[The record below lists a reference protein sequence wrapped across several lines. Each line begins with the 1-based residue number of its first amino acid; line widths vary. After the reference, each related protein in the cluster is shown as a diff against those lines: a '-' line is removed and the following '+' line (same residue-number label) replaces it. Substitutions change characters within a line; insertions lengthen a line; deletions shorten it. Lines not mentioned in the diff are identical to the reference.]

1 MFDIPVLLALIVLV
15 ALVFDFTNGAH
26 DCANA
31 IATVV
36 STKVVTPRFA
46 VGAAALLNLGGALL
60 GTEVAKTLGSG
71 IVLPQVVEGS
81 HVLVLAA
88 LVGAIAWNCITW
100 YFGIPSSSSHALI
113 GGLIGA
119 AVADAGFS
127 ALNGKGIWDKVLV
140 PLVASPMAGYIM
152 GFGCM
157 WIIYW
162 ICGRIHRRTVN
173 ASFRR
178 LQLVSAAFMAT
189 SHGLNDAQKTMG
201 IVTLALL
208 IFGKIDTV
216 EVPMWVKL
224 SCAGAMA
231 LGTAVGGWKIV
242 KTMGH
247 RIFKLEP
254 VHGFAAESAAAMVI
268 TGASLM
274 GAPVSTTHTISAC
287 IFGVGSTKR
296 LSAVRWNVAA
306 NLVTAWVLTLPAAA
320 GIGYVS
326 YWLLHFIWNGS
337 VSVPDR
343 ARSACGPYAPC
354 LYFADRALLYRVA
367 NTAVKAAAAKFWRA
381 AAVPELGRKK
391 RPCRVAG
398 PDGVV
403 SQIGAESKRAL

>member
-1 MFDIPVLLALIVLV
+1 MFEVPLLLAVIVLV

-71 IVLPQVVEGS
+71 IVLPHVVEGS
-81 HVLVLAA
+81 HV

-100 YFGIPSSSSHALI
+100 YYGIPSSSSHALI

-119 AVADAGFS
+119 AVADEGFG
-127 ALNGKGIWDKVLV
+127 ALNVSGIVDKVLI
-140 PLVASPMAGYIM
+140 PLVGSPLAGYIA
-152 GFGCM
+152 GFLIM
-157 WIIYW
+157 WLIYW
-162 ICGRIHRRTVN
+162 IFGHVHRSKVN
-173 ASFRR
+173 WTFRH
-178 LQLVSAAFMAT
+178 LQLVSAGFMAT

-201 IVTLALL
+201 IVTLALV
-208 IFGKIDTV
+208 IFGEIDSV
-216 EVPMWVKL
+216 EVPLWVKL
-224 SCAGAMA
+224 ACAGAMA

-254 VHGFAAESAAAMVI
+254 VHGFAAESSAALVI
-268 TGASLM
+268 TGASLL

-296 LSAVRWNVAA
+296 LSAVRWNVAGSL
-306 NLVTAWVLTLPAAA
+306 LVAWTLTLPAA
-320 GIGYVS
+320 GIVGFIS
-326 YWLLHFIWNGS
+326 YKLLHFIWN
-337 VSVPDR
+337 
-343 ARSACGPYAPC
+343 
-354 LYFADRALLYRVA
+354 
-367 NTAVKAAAAKFWRA
+367 
-381 AAVPELGRKK
+381 
-391 RPCRVAG
+391 
-398 PDGVV
+398 
-403 SQIGAESKRAL
+403 

>member
-1 MFDIPVLLALIVLV
+1 MFEVSLLLAVIVLV

-71 IVLPQVVEGS
+71 IVLPHVVEGS

-100 YFGIPSSSSHALI
+100 YYGIPSSSSHALI

-119 AVADAGFS
+119 AVADEGFG
-127 ALNGKGIWDKVLV
+127 ALNVSGIVDKVLI
-140 PLVASPMAGYIM
+140 PLVGSPLAGYIA
-152 GFGCM
+152 GFLIM
-157 WIIYW
+157 WLIYW
-162 ICGRIHRRTVN
+162 IFGHVHRSKVN
-173 ASFRR
+173 WTFRH
-178 LQLVSAAFMAT
+178 LQLVSAGFMAT

-201 IVTLALL
+201 IVTLALV
-208 IFGKIDTV
+208 IFGEIDSV
-216 EVPMWVKL
+216 EVPLWVKL
-224 SCAGAMA
+224 ACAGAMA

-254 VHGFAAESAAAMVI
+254 VHGFAAESSAALVI
-268 TGASLM
+268 TGASLL

-296 LSAVRWNVAA
+296 LSAVRWNVAGSL
-306 NLVTAWVLTLPAAA
+306 LVAWTLTLPAA
-320 GIGYVS
+320 GIVGFIS
-326 YWLLHFIWNGS
+326 YKLLHFIWN
-337 VSVPDR
+337 
-343 ARSACGPYAPC
+343 
-354 LYFADRALLYRVA
+354 
-367 NTAVKAAAAKFWRA
+367 
-381 AAVPELGRKK
+381 
-391 RPCRVAG
+391 
-398 PDGVV
+398 
-403 SQIGAESKRAL
+403 

>member
-1 MFDIPVLLALIVLV
+1 MFEVPLLLAVIVLV

-71 IVLPQVVEGS
+71 IVLPHVVEGS

-100 YFGIPSSSSHALI
+100 YYGIPSSSSHALI

-119 AVADAGFS
+119 AVADEGFG
-127 ALNGKGIWDKVLV
+127 ALNVSGIVDKVLI
-140 PLVASPMAGYIM
+140 PLVGSPLAGYVAGFLIM
-152 GFGCM
+152 
-157 WIIYW
+157 WLIYW
-162 ICGRIHRRTVN
+162 IFGNIHRSKVN
-173 ASFRR
+173 WTFRH
-178 LQLVSAAFMAT
+178 LQLVSAGFMAT

-201 IVTLALL
+201 IVTLALV
-208 IFGKIDTV
+208 IFGEIDSV
-216 EVPMWVKL
+216 EVPLWVKL
-224 SCAGAMA
+224 ACAGAMA

-254 VHGFAAESAAAMVI
+254 VHGFAAESSAALVI
-268 TGASLM
+268 SGASLL

-296 LSAVRWNVAA
+296 LSAVRWNVAGSL
-306 NLVTAWVLTLPAAA
+306 LVAWTLTLPAA
-320 GIGYVS
+320 GIVGFIS
-326 YWLLHFIWNGS
+326 YKLLHFIWN
-337 VSVPDR
+337 
-343 ARSACGPYAPC
+343 
-354 LYFADRALLYRVA
+354 
-367 NTAVKAAAAKFWRA
+367 
-381 AAVPELGRKK
+381 
-391 RPCRVAG
+391 
-398 PDGVV
+398 
-403 SQIGAESKRAL
+403 

>member
-1 MFDIPVLLALIVLV
+1 MFEIPLLLVLIVLV

-36 STKVVTPRFA
+36 STKVVTPRLA
-46 VGAAALLNLGGALL
+46 VGCAAALNLIGALL

-71 IVLPQVVEGS
+71 IVLPEVVEGS

-88 LVGAIAWNCITW
+88 LVGAIGWNCITW

-119 AVADAGFS
+119 AIAHSGMAG
-127 ALNGKGIWDKVLV
+127 LNLGGIVNKVLL
-140 PLVASPMAGYIM
+140 PLVISPLSGYAV
-152 GFGCM
+152 GFVLM

-162 ICGRIHRRTVN
+162 VCAPIQRSKVN
-173 ASFRR
+173 RAFRK
-178 LQLVSAAFMAT
+178 LQLLSAGFMAT

-201 IVTLALL
+201 IITLALM
-208 IFGKIDTV
+208 IFGFADTT
-216 EVPMWVKL
+216 EHVPLWVKL

-231 LGTAVGGWKIV
+231 LGTAIGGWKIV

-254 VHGFAAESAAAMVI
+254 VHGFAAETSAALVI
-268 TGASLM
+268 SGASVL

-296 LSAVRWNVAA
+296 LSAVRWTVAGQ
-306 NLVTAWVLTLPAAA
+306 LVIAWVLTLPAASV
-320 GIGYVS
+320 IGCLS
-326 YWLLHFIWNGS
+326 YLILHLIW
-337 VSVPDR
+337 
-343 ARSACGPYAPC
+343 A
-354 LYFADRALLYRVA
+354 
-367 NTAVKAAAAKFWRA
+367 
-381 AAVPELGRKK
+381 
-391 RPCRVAG
+391 
-398 PDGVV
+398 
-403 SQIGAESKRAL
+403 

>member
-1 MFDIPVLLALIVLV
+1 MFEVPLLLAVIVLV

-71 IVLPQVVEGS
+71 IVLPHVVEGS

-100 YFGIPSSSSHALI
+100 YYGIPSSSSHALI

-119 AVADAGFS
+119 AVADEGFG
-127 ALNGKGIWDKVLV
+127 ALNVSGIVDKVLI
-140 PLVASPMAGYIM
+140 PLVGSPLAGYIAD
-152 GFGCM
+152 FLIM
-157 WIIYW
+157 WLIYW
-162 ICGRIHRRTVN
+162 IFGHVHRSKVN
-173 ASFRR
+173 WTFRH
-178 LQLVSAAFMAT
+178 LQLVSAGFMAT

-201 IVTLALL
+201 IVTLALV
-208 IFGKIDTV
+208 IFGEIDSV
-216 EVPMWVKL
+216 EVPLWVKL
-224 SCAGAMA
+224 ACAGAMA

-254 VHGFAAESAAAMVI
+254 VHGFAAESSAALVI
-268 TGASLM
+268 TGASLL

-296 LSAVRWNVAA
+296 LSAVRWNVAGSL
-306 NLVTAWVLTLPAAA
+306 LVAWTLTLPAA
-320 GIGYVS
+320 GIVGFIS
-326 YWLLHFIWNGS
+326 YKLLHFIWN
-337 VSVPDR
+337 
-343 ARSACGPYAPC
+343 
-354 LYFADRALLYRVA
+354 
-367 NTAVKAAAAKFWRA
+367 
-381 AAVPELGRKK
+381 
-391 RPCRVAG
+391 
-398 PDGVV
+398 
-403 SQIGAESKRAL
+403 

>member
-1 MFDIPVLLALIVLV
+1 MFDVPVLLALIVLV

-46 VGAAALLNLGGALL
+46 VAAAAALNLGGALL
-60 GTEVAKTLGSG
+60 GTEVAKTLGGG
-71 IVLPQVVEGS
+71 IVLPEVVQGS

-119 AVADAGFS
+119 AVGQGGLATLNMGGIVNKVLLPLVLSPLSGVAAGF
-127 ALNGKGIWDKVLV
+127 L
-140 PLVASPMAGYIM
+140 IM
-152 GFGCM
+152 
-157 WIIYW
+157 WLIYW
-162 ICGRIHRRTVN
+162 ICARIARGKVN
-173 ASFRR
+173 AAFRR
-178 LQLVSAAFMAT
+178 LQLLSAGFMAT

-208 IFGKIDTV
+208 IFGKVDSV
-216 EVPMWVKL
+216 EVPLWVKL
-224 SCAGAMA
+224 SCALAMA

-254 VHGFAAESAAAMVI
+254 VHGFAAEGAASLVI
-268 TGASLM
+268 SGASML

-287 IFGVGSTKR
+287 IFGVGSSKR
-296 LSAVRWNVAA
+296 LSAVRWGVAGQ
-306 NLVTAWVLTLPAAA
+306 LVTAWVLTLPASALV
-320 GIGYVS
+320 GFIS
-326 YWLLHFIWNGS
+326 YWLLHFIWN
-337 VSVPDR
+337 
-343 ARSACGPYAPC
+343 
-354 LYFADRALLYRVA
+354 
-367 NTAVKAAAAKFWRA
+367 
-381 AAVPELGRKK
+381 
-391 RPCRVAG
+391 
-398 PDGVV
+398 
-403 SQIGAESKRAL
+403 

>member
-15 ALVFDFTNGAH
+15 ALIFDFTNGAH

-71 IVLPQVVEGS
+71 IVLPHVVEGS

-88 LVGAIAWNCITW
+88 LVGAISWNCITW

-119 AVADAGFS
+119 AVADAGFG
-127 ALNGKGIWDKVLV
+127 ALNGGGIVDKVLI
-140 PLVASPMAGYIM
+140 PLVASPLAGFLVGYLI
-152 GFGCM
+152 M
-157 WIIYW
+157 WIIFW
-162 ICGRIHRRTVN
+162 SCARMHRRTVN
-173 ASFRR
+173 GVFRR

-201 IVTLALL
+201 IITLALL
-208 IFGKIDTV
+208 IFGKIDAV
-216 EVPMWVKL
+216 EVPLWVKL

-254 VHGFAAESAAAMVI
+254 VHGFAAETSAALVI
-268 TGASLM
+268 TGASML

-296 LSAVRWNVAA
+296 LSAVRWNVAGS
-306 NLVTAWVLTLPAAA
+306 LVTAWVLTLPAAG
-320 GIGYVS
+320 GIGFVS
-326 YWLLHFIWNGS
+326 YWLLHFIWN
-337 VSVPDR
+337 
-343 ARSACGPYAPC
+343 
-354 LYFADRALLYRVA
+354 
-367 NTAVKAAAAKFWRA
+367 
-381 AAVPELGRKK
+381 
-391 RPCRVAG
+391 
-398 PDGVV
+398 
-403 SQIGAESKRAL
+403 

>member
-1 MFDIPVLLALIVLV
+1 MFEVPLLLAVIVLV

-71 IVLPQVVEGS
+71 IVLPHVVEGS

-100 YFGIPSSSSHALI
+100 YYGIPSSSSHALI

-119 AVADAGFS
+119 AVADEGFG
-127 ALNGKGIWDKVLV
+127 ALNVSGIVDKVLI
-140 PLVASPMAGYIM
+140 PLVGSPLAGYVAGFLIM
-152 GFGCM
+152 
-157 WIIYW
+157 WLIYW
-162 ICGRIHRRTVN
+162 IFGNIHRSKVN
-173 ASFRR
+173 WTFRH
-178 LQLVSAAFMAT
+178 LQLVSAGFMAT

-201 IVTLALL
+201 IVTLALV
-208 IFGKIDTV
+208 IFGEIDSV
-216 EVPMWVKL
+216 EVPLWVKL
-224 SCAGAMA
+224 ACAGAMA

-254 VHGFAAESAAAMVI
+254 VHGFAAESSAALVI
-268 TGASLM
+268 SGASLL
-274 GAPVSTTHTISAC
+274 GAPVRTTHTISAC

-296 LSAVRWNVAA
+296 LSAVRWNVAGSL
-306 NLVTAWVLTLPAAA
+306 LVAWTLTLPAA
-320 GIGYVS
+320 GIVGFIS
-326 YWLLHFIWNGS
+326 YKLLHFIWN
-337 VSVPDR
+337 
-343 ARSACGPYAPC
+343 
-354 LYFADRALLYRVA
+354 
-367 NTAVKAAAAKFWRA
+367 
-381 AAVPELGRKK
+381 
-391 RPCRVAG
+391 
-398 PDGVV
+398 
-403 SQIGAESKRAL
+403 

>member
-1 MFDIPVLLALIVLV
+1 MFEIPLLLVLIVLV

-36 STKVVTPRFA
+36 STKVVTPRLA
-46 VGAAALLNLGGALL
+46 VGCAAALNLIGALL

-71 IVLPQVVEGS
+71 IVLPEVVEGS

-88 LVGAIAWNCITW
+88 LVGAIGWNCITW

-119 AVADAGFS
+119 AIAHSGLTG
-127 ALNGKGIWDKVLV
+127 LNIGGIVNKVLL
-140 PLVASPMAGYIM
+140 PLVISPLSGYAV
-152 GFGCM
+152 GFVLM

-162 ICGRIHRRTVN
+162 LCARIQRSKVN
-173 ASFRR
+173 RAFRK
-178 LQLVSAAFMAT
+178 LQLLSAGFMAT

-201 IVTLALL
+201 IITLALM
-208 IFGKIDTV
+208 IFGFADTT
-216 EVPMWVKL
+216 EHVPLWVKL

-231 LGTAVGGWKIV
+231 CGTAIGGWKIV

-254 VHGFAAESAAAMVI
+254 VHGFAAETSAALVI
-268 TGASLM
+268 SGASVL

-296 LSAVRWNVAA
+296 LSAVRWTVAGQ
-306 NLVTAWVLTLPAAA
+306 LVTAWVLTLPAAA
-320 GIGYVS
+320 TVGFCS
-326 YWLLHFIWNGS
+326 YWLLHLIWN
-337 VSVPDR
+337 
-343 ARSACGPYAPC
+343 
-354 LYFADRALLYRVA
+354 
-367 NTAVKAAAAKFWRA
+367 
-381 AAVPELGRKK
+381 
-391 RPCRVAG
+391 
-398 PDGVV
+398 
-403 SQIGAESKRAL
+403 